1 MSKIARRTLYKRMVL
16 TQLAGMFV
24 FLFFAAGAL
33 LAVLP
38 LYLRRSDGTAIV
50 AGLADT
56 NPAVAWSAGLALFL
70 LGLLAWIFVAVLIA
84 RRMNGS
90 IEWVLHRIG
99 IRFGAEWTVSQA
111 IVPRVIPELEDW
123 KEDIDAKMSDL
134 LIRSALV
141 SGQIFLHEFGNYMN
155 AISLRTSKVRRQ
167 WQGSPE
173 GMLQLTEA
181 IVDTVEFLGDLSKL
195 VDGTV
200 SDLKQVNVLD
210 VIREVPRKLFID
222 RTRVKTPDVESEPT
236 VSPVVNAMKGMLM
249 QVMLNLIRNALDR
262 SKDDVI
268 ISVRVDG
275 GQVVIRVEDSAPM
288 DERKVEELFI
298 IPSASPGPR
307 TQEHFGLGLPLCR
320 AYMQAMG
327 GSIEYRPANG
337 SGRKAFEIYLPLS
350 PAQSESSPTKE

>member
-1 MSKIARRTLYKRMVL
+1 MSKIARRTLVKRMVL
-16 TQLAGMFV
+16 TQLAGMAV

-38 LYLRRSDGTAIV
+38 HYLRLPEEIATRLAGT
-50 AGLADT
+50 
-56 NPAVAWSAGLALFL
+56 PAVAWSVGIVLFL
-70 LGLLAWIFVAVLIA
+70 AGLLAWIFVAVLIA

-90 IEWVLHRIG
+90 IEWILHRIG
-99 IRFGAEWTVSQA
+99 IRFGAEWTVSEA
-111 IVPRVIPELEDW
+111 ITPRVMPELEGW
-123 KEDIDAKMSDL
+123 REDIDAKMSDL

-141 SGQIFLHEFGNYMN
+141 SGQVFLHEFGNHMN
-155 AISLRTSKVRRQ
+155 AIYLRTSKVRRQ
-167 WQGSPE
+167 WQGPPE
-173 GMLQLTEA
+173 GMLPLTDA
-181 IVDTVEFLGDLSKL
+181 IEDTVEFLSDLSKL

-210 VIREVPRKLFID
+210 VIREAPRKLFID

-236 VSPVVNAMKGMLM
+236 VSPLVNAMKGMLM
-249 QVMLNLIRNALDR
+249 QVMLNLIRNALEW
-262 SKDDVI
+262 SQDDVI

-288 DERKVEELFI
+288 DERIVEELFI
-298 IPSASPGPR
+298 IPPAPPGPR
-307 TQEHFGLGLPLCR
+307 TQKHFGLGLPLCR

-337 SGRKAFEIYLPLS
+337 NGRKAFEIYLPLS
-350 PAQSESSPTKE
+350 PAQSESSSTKE